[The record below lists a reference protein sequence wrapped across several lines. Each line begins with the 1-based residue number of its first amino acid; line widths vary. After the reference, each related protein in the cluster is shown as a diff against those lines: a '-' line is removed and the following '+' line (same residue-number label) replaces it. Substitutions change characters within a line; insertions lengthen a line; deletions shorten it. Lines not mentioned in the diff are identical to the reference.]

1 MSLGAKM
8 IDYAWI
14 VEQVSESNESSV
26 APFTYYLGYE
36 VDDKPSVTH
45 NVFMAKRYYSR
56 LYARQVA
63 EQLTNKYL
71 NEIHWKAVEHG
82 F

>member
-1 MSLGAKM
+1 M

-14 VEQVSESNESSV
+14 VEQVSESNGSSV
-26 APFTYYLGYE
+26 APFTYYLGHE

-45 NVFMAKRYYSR
+45 NVFLAKRYYNR

-82 F
+82 FES